1 VTIEIPQDS
10 FRLYFRDI
18 PDMPFGWLKLKH
30 GDIVCDKT
38 LILSFLDEAIEKH
51 LIWTMDQIT
60 IYYEDSPEHVFENP
74 SEEEMARAVEN
85 ANEKTIQ
92 KLGEPN
98 VALQVFFRQLEGHRW
113 IWMPEYS
120 VIICGID
127 YIRDLTVAG
136 LEKGVLN
143 DVDRFDV
150 IYKNSKPLP
159 KKMDIDA
166 LIAMMRGEES

>member
-1 VTIEIPQDS
+1 MIEIPQDS

-18 PDMPFGWLKLKH
+18 SDMPYNWLKLNH

-38 LILSFLDEAIEKH
+38 LILAFLDEAIEKH
-51 LIWTMDQIT
+51 LIWTMDHIS
-60 IYYEDSPEHVFENP
+60 IYYENCPDHVFKSP
-74 SEEEMARAVEN
+74 TEEEMARAVEN
-85 ANEKTIQ
+85 VNENTIQ

-98 VALQVFFRQLEGHRW
+98 VSFEVFFRRPEGHKWVW
-113 IWMPEYS
+113 IPEHN
-120 VIICGID
+120 VIVCGIGH
-127 YIRDLTVAG
+127 IRDLTIAG

-143 DVDRFDV
+143 DLDRFDV

-166 LIAMMRGEES
+166 LLAMMRGEEK

>member
-60 IYYEDSPEHVFENP
+60 IYY
-74 SEEEMARAVEN
+74 
-85 ANEKTIQ
+85 
-92 KLGEPN
+92 
-98 VALQVFFRQLEGHRW
+98 
-113 IWMPEYS
+113 
-120 VIICGID
+120 
-127 YIRDLTVAG
+127 IRDLTVAG